1 MQSAQLSFARA
12 LGLSACLCIASCSA
26 IPQFPAAGVFL
37 GERVE
42 TTVDSEVARYY
53 LETYLQGK
61 NEDPGMHASIDA
73 AHRRYDQP
81 IPSREELATL
91 SRELSVDFAALFL
104 ANRLLADECNRNLNR
119 SFARHLAEKDAAG
132 PDASPYLLLFVPGWD
147 YADNGHLTGADFAQP
162 RKLATRFGFENYLVE
177 LPPTGSVEG
186 NAQALAAQ
194 IARHAS
200 SGKKLLLAGAS
211 SAGPTI
217 HLALAELIGGR
228 ERKAI
233 AAWLNLGGIL
243 QGSPMVEYFQSGP
256 RRLLFE
262 LGLWWKGWS
271 RDAVLSLGAAPG
283 RKRFQRLRIDAD
295 ILVVNYL
302 GIPLSGQV
310 GRYSRDNYPLLG
322 RDGPNDGLTLLADAI
337 APGSLTVI
345 ALGSDHFFAEDP
357 RIDEKTVALMKVMI
371 TWIEQRTALRADA
384 EFQCTSMPRP

>member
-1 MQSAQLSFARA
+1 VESARISFARA
-12 LGLSACLCIASCSA
+12 IGLSAFLCLASCSTT
-26 IPQFPAAGVFL
+26 PEFPAAGAFL

-61 NEDPGMHASIDA
+61 NEDPGMHASIEA
-73 AHRRYDQP
+73 AYRRYDKP

-104 ANRLLADECNRNLNR
+104 ANRLLASECNRNLNR

-132 PDASPYLLLFVPGWD
+132 PDASPYRLLFVPGWD
-147 YADNGHLTGADFAQP
+147 YADQGHLTGADFAQP
-162 RKLATRFGFENYLVE
+162 RKLATRLGFENYLVE

-186 NAQALAAQ
+186 NAQALAAE

-217 HLALAELIGGR
+217 HLALAELLDR
-228 ERKAI
+228 RQLQAI

-243 QGSPMVEYFQSGP
+243 QGSPIVEYFQSGP

-262 LGLWWKGWS
+262 LGLWWRGWS
-271 RDAVLSLGAAPG
+271 RDAVLSLGTGRG
-283 RKRFQRLRIDAD
+283 RKRFQRLRMDAD

-302 GIPLSGQV
+302 YSAV
-310 GRYSRDNYPLLG
+310 RAGRPLLPRQLSVAG
-322 RDGPNDGLTLLADAI
+322 KGW
-337 APGSLTVI
+337 
-345 ALGSDHFFAEDP
+345 AE
-357 RIDEKTVALMKVMI
+357 
-371 TWIEQRTALRADA
+371 
-384 EFQCTSMPRP
+384 